1 MTHPL
6 ADALCAVADELFAM
20 APSTT
25 FGQAVWSYEGKAM
38 VTARFSK
45 AANTTAHQDLTYA
58 RGLARIKDLL
68 HAITGPMED
77 VPALAGAPFH
87 WRFSITHIAKR
98 PAVQIAYADQAIV
111 TGSRQAVAK
120 VLATLIPVLADLP
133 AHSGQIF
140 AWGPT
145 RLPAADAQSA
155 VLLWTALCKKGIITP
170 QTLDSVLGDMQSH
183 ALSHIVPIDLTF
195 ETTLHAKI
203 AP

>member
-20 APSTT
+20 APSAT
-25 FGQAVWSYEGKAM
+25 FGQAVWSYKGKAM

-111 TGSRQAVAK
+111 TGSRQSVGK
-120 VLATLIPVLADLP
+120 VLGSLIPVLIGLP
-133 AHSGQIF
+133 PHNGQIF

-145 RLPAADAQSA
+145 RLPAADAHTA
-155 VLLWTALCKKGIITP
+155 VLLWTALCKKGQITL

-183 ALSHIVPIDLTF
+183 ALSHLIPIDLSF
-195 ETTLHAKI
+195 EASLRAKI
-203 AP
+203 VP